1 MENQLSY
8 ASLIPHVRIMRMLG
22 FYQLDTKAPKVYRI
36 MHYIYMRLILSLFV
50 LYCIQQFLKL
60 LEVRDD
66 ADKVMS
72 TMFLFLTYTDCIFKA
87 VVVMMKTDEIEELF
101 DVMKGSLYNQ
111 GDPEHRP
118 ILLEAG
124 RQALIVLRTFNYM
137 CIITCCLWVLHPTIK
152 HIQGKIIEFP
162 VWLPFEYNSNPRYYF
177 AALYIITQ
185 TTWEGYANSTI
196 DVLIVFLLV
205 QCKAQIS
212 IIRVELQSLVLR
224 SQEEAMELSSDF
236 VSIAERRIKKIL
248 IHHSQIV
255 KMAEKIQ
262 DIFGYAVF
270 YQLLVAGWILCT
282 SAYRMASVTPVS
294 VEFLSMLMYISCIL
308 LQVFIYC
315 YFGSEVTYES
325 EILTGSV
332 YSMNWL
338 DLPVKLRRTIIIFME
353 RIKRPITPMACYI
366 VPFSNATFVSIVRS
380 SYTFYA
386 FLKNSN

>member
-1 MENQLSY
+1 MDTHLSY
-8 ASLIPHVRIMRMLG
+8 KSIAPHVGIMRMLG
-22 FYQLDTKAPKVYRI
+22 FYQLSTKTPKIFRNI
-36 MHYIYMRLILSLFV
+36 HYVYMR
-50 LYCIQQFLKL
+50 
-60 LEVRDD
+60 VRDD

-87 VVVMMKTDEIEELF
+87 VVVMMKTDEIEEVF
-101 DVMKGSLYNQ
+101 DIMKGPLYNQ

-124 RQALIVLRTFNYM
+124 RQGLIVLRTFNYM
-137 CIITCCLWVLHPTIK
+137 CIITCILWVVHPTIK

-177 AALYIITQ
+177 AALYIVTQ

-212 IIRVELQSLVLR
+212 IIRVELQRLVMK
-224 SQEEAMELSSDF
+224 SQEEANALSCHF
-236 VSIAERRIKKIL
+236 TVIAEKRIKKIL
-248 IHHSQIV
+248 VHHRQIV
-255 KMAEKIQ
+255 KTADKIQ

-282 SAYRMASVTPVS
+282 SAYRMASVTPLS

-325 EILTGSV
+325 EMLTESV
-332 YSMNWL
+332 YFMNWL
-338 DLPVKLRRTIIIFME
+338 ALPVKLRRTIIIFME
-353 RIKRPITPMACYI
+353 RIKRPIRPMACYI

-386 FLKNSN
+386 FLKNSNDSST